1 MKRNLKS
8 KGAKSKSPVLSSHGQ
23 IDMAFSS
30 EDLLQ
35 QAVIG
40 LLKRMPDHTGVQL
53 LHGKDELG
61 KDVIFYAKGALG
73 EPILC
78 ACVLKN
84 KKITGNVASSVGART
99 VLFQA
104 AQALDSVHVD
114 SGGNDVR
121 VEIVYVITPF
131 NLSPATIRSVKGE
144 LKLRAGQ
151 VKFFGGSTLFDLFK
165 KHWPDFIADEAAL
178 VEHISETRT
187 KIAGESRLRKLA
199 FQYTAGS
206 VSQRLERVY
215 ITQGFHRKL
224 NLFVLGPVFTSL
236 PRPQLLMGKISE
248 SMISGIRSN
257 LVSFDEG
264 LNYLHEWGLT
274 PETHKAA
281 EHDKELQ
288 VFIKNLSES
297 WQTQLLAEKKQDAR
311 NRKIDLDESAI
322 AAVTIPDGK
331 SFEGRLKNLINR
343 RTRLLAVIDQRLQN
357 LKELI
362 PSKFSGV
369 KSLSNQNFLQACQ
382 LNDCAKSAPEG
393 LFSSQVAELRIEY
406 PKDILFKWGGPL
418 FIVGAPGYGKT
429 SFCRWRA
436 LQDAE
441 RFSTGKSNT
450 VPVYVALHRLARER
464 LSSFEAT
471 FLSGK
476 GQSALV
482 ASLEQNSKGKV
493 RLYLDGLDEVGS
505 TEQRKA
511 IVELAK
517 AGASLNANVQIVLTS
532 RDYLNG
538 RWLEWLPKINI
549 SPFDDPQIQEFVDKW
564 FGKGSDM
571 NSQFCHQLTGLPTIR
586 ELIKTPLLATLTSIV
601 FMQTKKLPESRIRLY
616 EIFIGL
622 LSGGWD
628 NVKEVQRESKFGPA
642 IKIVVLTSLAGRLHE
657 NRSREIDEDDLSLAT
672 RVTLPR
678 ATDRDCK
685 ILGEELL
692 IDGIIN
698 ASGSVL
704 QFSHLSFQEFLAA
717 KDFMGSPYADRAS
730 RALSQYLGGDG
741 WWREVLRFYVGLSSS
756 PKDICDWLARNI
768 MQLRNKNLEVSAQ
781 NAHELLAGL
790 AESFPGFP
798 IEELARRLRGP
809 LDYDLALSFLR
820 RVHAA
825 QQGDS

>member
-1 MKRNLKS
+1 
-8 KGAKSKSPVLSSHGQ
+8 
-23 IDMAFSS
+23 MAFSS

-35 QAVIG
+35 EAVIG
-40 LLKRMPDHTGVQL
+40 LLKRMPDHTGVQK

-78 ACVLKN
+78 ACVLKY
-84 KKITGNVASSVGART
+84 KKITGNVASSGGART

-114 SGGNDVR
+114 SRGNDVR
-121 VEIVYVITPF
+121 VENVYVITPF
-131 NLSPATIRSVKGE
+131 NLSPATIRSVKDE
-144 LKLRAGQ
+144 LKFRARQ

-165 KHWPDFIADEAAL
+165 KHWPNFIADEAAL
-178 VEHISETRT
+178 VEHINETRT

-215 ITQGFHRKL
+215 ITQGFHRNL
-224 NLFVLGPVFTSL
+224 NSFVLGPVFTSL
-236 PRPQLLMGKISE
+236 PRPQVLIGKISD
-248 SMISGIRSN
+248 SMISGIRN
-257 LVSFDEG
+257 AFLSFDEG
-264 LNYLHEWGLT
+264 LNYLHEWGLC
-274 PETHKAA
+274 PEPYKTA
-281 EHDKELQ
+281 EHDQDLR
-288 VFIKNLSES
+288 VFIKDLSES

-311 NRKIDLDESAI
+311 NRKIDLDDSTI
-322 AAVTIPDGK
+322 TAVTIPDAK
-331 SFEGRLKNLINR
+331 TFESRLKNLINR
-343 RTRLLAVIDQRLQN
+343 RTRLLAVIDQRLQE
-357 LKELI
+357 LEELI
-362 PSKFSGV
+362 PRKFSGV
-369 KSLSNQNFLQACQ
+369 KSLSDKVFLKACQ
-382 LNDCAKSAPEG
+382 LNDCARTAPEG
-393 LFSSQVAELRIEY
+393 LFSNQTAELRVEY
-406 PKDILFKWGGPL
+406 PKDILVKWGGHL

-441 RFSTGKSNT
+441 RFSTGKSTT
-450 VPVYVALHRLARER
+450 VPVYVALHGLAREKLR
-464 LSSFEAT
+464 SFEAT

-493 RLYLDGLDEVGS
+493 RLYLDGLDEVSS

-511 IVELAK
+511 IVDLAK
-517 AGASLNANVQIVLTS
+517 AGARLNSNVQIVLTS
-532 RDYLNG
+532 RDYVNG
-538 RWLEWLPKINI
+538 RWLEWLPKVNI
-549 SPFDDPQIQEFVDKW
+549 SPFDDPQIQEFVNKW
-564 FGKGSDM
+564 FGKGTDM
-571 NSQFCHQLTGLPTIR
+571 NGEFCQQLIGLPTIR

-601 FMQTKKLPESRIRLY
+601 FMQTKRLPESRIRLY
-616 EIFIGL
+616 EIFIAL

-628 NVKEVQRESKFGPA
+628 SVKEVQRESKFGPA
-642 IKIVVLTSLAGRLHE
+642 IKIPVLTSLAGRLHE
-657 NRSREIDEDDLSLAT
+657 NRSREIDEDDLAFAT

-685 ILGEELL
+685 TLGEELL
-692 IDGIIN
+692 VDGIIN
-698 ASGSVL
+698 ATGSVL

-730 RALSQYLGGDG
+730 RALSQYLGGDN

-756 PKDICDWLARNI
+756 PKDICDWLARTI
-768 MQLRNKNLEVSAQ
+768 MQLKNKNHEVSTQ

-798 IEELARRLRGP
+798 LEELARRLRGP

-820 RVHAA
+820 RVQVGHKA
-825 QQGDS
+825 DS